1 MEKKNVLEVHHLSK
15 SFLGVKA
22 LNQVE
27 LEVVPGEVHAVIG
40 ENGAGKSTMMNIIL
54 GDLPKDEGDIIFKGE
69 KVHFKS
75 PADAI
80 AAGISMIHQEISL
93 VPTLTVAENIW
104 LHREDQFV
112 NGFLISERKRSQET
126 KKLLQDKLKMDI
138 SSDALVSTLTVA
150 QCQLVELARAVSCN
164 SDVIIMDEPT
174 SSLSD
179 KEVVILF
186 DIIKKLKE
194 QNVAIIFI
202 THKIEELL
210 TISDRVSVYR
220 DGQYIGTRDCKSTSR
235 EELVNMI
242 IGRELTDQYP
252 DIDYKI
258 GDTLLEV
265 KNLNGEAYK
274 NINFNIKKGE
284 IVGFSGLV
292 GAGRSEIMRGIF
304 GIDHILSGE
313 IILNGKKVEIHS
325 PKDAVAL
332 GMAMVTEDRR
342 DFGIIKTASV
352 KDNISVVA
360 LSKFCSKTGF
370 VKKEAEKKA
379 VDEMIDKMSVKVA
392 NPNMLITSLSGG
404 NQQKAIIG
412 RWLMTSPNL
421 LILDEPTRGIDVG
434 AKSEIYSIIGELAK
448 QGMAI
453 IVVSSEMPEIL
464 GICNR
469 IYVVRSGEIV
479 FECNREGASQ
489 ELLGTHALG

>member
-1 MEKKNVLEVHHLSK
+1 MEEKKVLEVHHLSK

-22 LNQVE
+22 LDRVE
-27 LEVVPGEVHAVIG
+27 LEVLSGEVHAVIG

-54 GDLPKDEGDIIFKGE
+54 GDLPKDEGEIIFKGE
-69 KVHFKS
+69 KVDFKS

-80 AAGISMIHQEISL
+80 ESGISMIHQEISL

-104 LHREDQFV
+104 LHRENQFM
-112 NGFLISERKRSQET
+112 NGFLISERKRSEKT
-126 KKLLQDKLKMDI
+126 KELLNRRMKMDI
-138 SSDALVSTLTVA
+138 SPDALVSTLTVA
-150 QCQLVELARAVSCN
+150 QCQLVELARSVSCN

-186 DIIKKLKE
+186 DIINKLRKE
-194 QNVAIIFI
+194 NVAIIFI

-220 DGQYIGTRDCKSTSR
+220 DGHYIGTRDCKGTSR

-252 DIDYKI
+252 NIDYKI
-258 GDTLLEV
+258 GDTILEI
-265 KNLNGEAYK
+265 KDLNGHAYK
-274 NINFNIKKGE
+274 NINFSVNKGE

-304 GIDHILSGE
+304 GIDKIDSGE
-313 IILNGKKVEIHS
+313 IVLDGKTATIHS
-325 PKDAVAL
+325 PQDAVAL

-342 DFGIIKTASV
+342 DFGIIKSASV
-352 KDNISVVA
+352 KDNISVAA
-360 LSKFCSKTGF
+360 LSQFCSRRGF
-370 VKKEAEKKA
+370 VKKDTEKRA
-379 VDEMIDKMSVKVA
+379 VDAMIDEMAIKVA
-392 NPNMLITSLSGG
+392 NSNMLITSLSGG

-412 RWLMTSPNL
+412 RWLMTSPKL

-434 AKSEIYSIIGELAK
+434 AKCEIYSIIGELAK

-469 IYVVRSGEIV
+469 IYVVRNGEIV
-479 FECNREGASQ
+479 FECNKEEASQ